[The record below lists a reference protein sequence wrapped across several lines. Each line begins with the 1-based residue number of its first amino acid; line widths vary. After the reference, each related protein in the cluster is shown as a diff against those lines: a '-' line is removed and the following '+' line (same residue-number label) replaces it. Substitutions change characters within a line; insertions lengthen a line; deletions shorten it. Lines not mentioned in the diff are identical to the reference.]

1 MYNELDSGMTFKC
14 SYRIWKITAPSGTY
28 YAIGPID
35 IAKALIEELRHGRYT
50 CDFQNADMFD
60 IVEMTPNFKN

>member
-14 SYRIWKITAPSGTY
+14 SYRIWKITAPSGIY

-35 IAKALIEELRHGRYT
+35 IAKALIEELRRGRYT
-50 CDFQNADMFD
+50 YDYQNADMFD
-60 IVEMTPNFKN
+60 IVEMTPNYKN